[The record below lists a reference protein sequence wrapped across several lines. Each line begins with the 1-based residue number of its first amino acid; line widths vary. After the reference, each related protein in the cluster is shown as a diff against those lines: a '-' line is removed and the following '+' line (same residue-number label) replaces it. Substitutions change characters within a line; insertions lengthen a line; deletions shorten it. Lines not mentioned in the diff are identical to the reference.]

1 MSRIGIFCQRRFGSG
16 LFSHPELD
24 CGGLLQS
31 RRLDPL
37 LLNSPL
43 RRPLVAASLCVVL
56 ALVVGWVA
64 LTFLGFFSHLQPDV
78 AVVFFAAL
86 AGSTT
91 MSVLPLLVLWFL
103 DRRERETP
111 WLFAVAFLWG
121 AFIAT
126 GLALPFNNAILHA
139 VAAWVAR
146 NPIIGET
153 LGPDAALMIGAPIA
167 GPLVEELTK
176 GLGLVALF
184 VLLRAEFDN
193 MRDGFV
199 YGALIGLGFNWFEAP
214 LYVAQ
219 TYAQFGTGGWGM
231 QLGWRYALFGFGGHA
246 MFTGLFGASLGLA
259 LQTRRKW
266 LRILAPLLGLALA
279 VMAHAYNNV
288 LPLVFAIAARA
299 AGEPPPQAEAPPPD
313 IGLVEAWVS
322 GSLAQLTLFL
332 PFVLLLGFGLWR
344 SGVWE
349 RRVIR
354 EELADEVG
362 RSVSGTEYADI
373 VADRAFRTR
382 RIDAVHPALSA
393 ALVNAQHELAF
404 RKRRARDEGRDPETD
419 WLVGAWRDEIRIL
432 RELVR

>member
-1 MSRIGIFCQRRFGSG
+1 VAAAIAAV
-16 LFSHPELD
+16 
-24 CGGLLQS
+24 LLC
-31 RRLDPL
+31 
-37 LLNSPL
+37 
-43 RRPLVAASLCVVL
+43 LVAA
-56 ALVVGWVA
+56 VA
-64 LTFLGFFSHLQPDV
+64 LTFLEFFSGLRPDI

-86 AGSTT
+86 AGATT
-91 MSVLPLLVLWFL
+91 MSIVPLAILWFL

-126 GLALPFNNAILHA
+126 GLALPFNSAILHA
-139 VAAWVAR
+139 VEAWVAR

-167 GPLVEELTK
+167 GPLVEEVTK

-184 VLLRAEFDN
+184 ALLRAEFDN

-219 TYAQFGTGGWGM
+219 TYAEFGTPGWGM
-231 QLGWRYALFGFGGHA
+231 QLGWRYALFGFAGHA

-259 LQTRRKW
+259 LQTRRRW
-266 LRILAPLLGLALA
+266 LKIIAPLAGLALA
-279 VMAHAYNNV
+279 VLAHAYNNV

-299 AGEPPPQAEAPPPD
+299 AGEPPREAGEPPPD

-332 PFVLLLGFGLWR
+332 PFVLLMGFALWR
-344 SGVWE
+344 SGAWE

-354 EELADEVG
+354 EELAGEVG
-362 RSVSGTEYADI
+362 RCVSPTEYQDI
-373 VADRAFRTR
+373 VRDRAFRTR
-382 RIDAVHPALSA
+382 RIDELHPAVSA

-404 RKRRARDEGRDPETD
+404 RKRRARDEGADPETD
-419 WLVGAWRDEIRIL
+419 PLVAAWREEIRLL
-432 RELVR
+432 RRLVE

>member
-1 MSRIGIFCQRRFGSG
+1 
-16 LFSHPELD
+16 
-24 CGGLLQS
+24 
-31 RRLDPL
+31 
-37 LLNSPL
+37 
-43 RRPLVAASLCVVL
+43 VAAAICAALT
-56 ALVVGWVA
+56 LVVIAVA
-64 LTFLGFFSHLQPDV
+64 FTFLDFFSSLRPEI

-91 MSVLPLLVLWFL
+91 MSIVPLAILWFL

-126 GLALPFNNAILHA
+126 GLALPLNGAILHA
-139 VAAWVAR
+139 AAAWVAR
-146 NPIIGET
+146 NPLVGEA

-184 VLLRAEFDN
+184 ALLRAEFDN
-193 MRDGFV
+193 MRDGLV

-219 TYAQFGTGGWGM
+219 TYAEFGTPGWGM
-231 QLGWRYALFGFGGHA
+231 QLGWRYALFGFAGHA

-259 LQTRRKW
+259 LQTRRMW
-266 LRILAPLLGLALA
+266 LKVLAPLAGLALA
-279 VMAHAYNNV
+279 VLAHAYNNV

-299 AGEPPPQAEAPPPD
+299 AGEPPPMADEPPPD
-313 IGLVEAWVS
+313 IGLVSAWVS

-332 PFVLLLGFGLWR
+332 PFVLVLGFGLWR

-349 RRVIR
+349 RRIIR
-354 EELADEVG
+354 DELAEEVG
-362 RSVSGTEYADI
+362 RSVTLDEYASIERDGI
-373 VADRAFRTR
+373 FRTR
-382 RIDAVHPALSA
+382 RIDELHPAVSA

-404 RKRRARDEGRDPETD
+404 RKRRARDEERDPEAD
-419 WLVGAWRDEIRIL
+419 PLVRAWREEIRLL
-432 RELVR
+432 RRL

>member
-1 MSRIGIFCQRRFGSG
+1 LSQTAAR
-16 LFSHPELD
+16 
-24 CGGLLQS
+24 LLQS
-31 RRLDPL
+31 SRLDPL

-43 RRPLVAASLCVVL
+43 RRPPVAAAVCTAL
-56 ALVVGWVA
+56 ALVVGAVA
-64 LTFLGFFSHLQPDV
+64 LTFLDFFSRLRPDI

-91 MSVLPLLVLWFL
+91 MSIVPLLALWFL

-146 NPIIGET
+146 NPLVGEA

-219 TYAQFGTGGWGM
+219 SYAQFGAPGWGM
-231 QLGWRYALFGFGGHA
+231 QLGWRYALFGFAGHA

-259 LQTRRKW
+259 LQTRRTW
-266 LRILAPLLGLALA
+266 LKIAAPLAGLALA
-279 VMAHAYNNV
+279 VAAHAYNNV
-288 LPLVFAIAARA
+288 LPLLFAIAARA
-299 AGEPPPQAEAPPPD
+299 AGEPPPLADAPPPD
-313 IGLVEAWVS
+313 IGLVEAWLS

-332 PFVLLLGFGLWR
+332 PFVLLLGFSLWR

-354 EELADEVG
+354 EELAGEVG
-362 RSVSGTEYADI
+362 RCVSRDEYAGI

-382 RIDAVHPALSA
+382 RIDALHPAVSA

-404 RKRRARDEGRDPETD
+404 RKRRARDEGRDPESD
-419 WLVGAWRDEIRIL
+419 PLVRAWREEIRML
-432 RELVR
+432 RELVK

>member
-1 MSRIGIFCQRRFGSG
+1 M
-16 LFSHPELD
+16 
-24 CGGLLQS
+24 LQS
-31 RRLDPL
+31 SRFDPL

-43 RRPLVAASLCVVL
+43 RRPRVAAVVCAAL
-56 ALVVGWVA
+56 ALVVIAVA
-64 LTFLGFFSHLQPDV
+64 LVFLDFFSGLRPDI

-91 MSVLPLLVLWFL
+91 MSIVPLAVLWFL

-126 GLALPFNNAILHA
+126 GLALPLNSAILHA
-139 VAAWVAR
+139 AAAWVAR
-146 NPIIGET
+146 NPFVGEA

-167 GPLVEELTK
+167 GPIVEEVTK

-184 VLLRAEFDN
+184 ALLRAEFDN

-199 YGALIGLGFNWFEAP
+199 YGALIGLGFTWFEAP

-219 TYAQFGTGGWGM
+219 AYAQFGAPDWGM
-231 QLGWRYALFGFGGHA
+231 QLGWRYALFGFAGHA

-259 LQTRRKW
+259 LQTRRRW
-266 LRILAPLLGLALA
+266 LKILAPLAGLALA
-279 VMAHAYNNV
+279 VATHAYNNV
-288 LPLVFAIAARA
+288 LPFIFAIAARA
-299 AGEPPPQAEAPPPD
+299 AGEPPPQADAPPPEL
-313 IGLVEAWVS
+313 GLVEAWVS

-332 PFVLLLGFGLWR
+332 PFVLLLGFALWR

-362 RSVSGTEYADI
+362 RCVSRDEYEDI
-373 VADRAFRTR
+373 ARDRAFRTR
-382 RIDAVHPALSA
+382 RIDELHPAVSA
-393 ALVNAQHELAF
+393 ALINAQHELAF
-404 RKRRARDEGRDPETD
+404 RKRRARDEGHDPD
-419 WLVGAWRDEIRIL
+419 ADPLVRAWRDEIRML
-432 RELVR
+432 RELYG

>member
-1 MSRIGIFCQRRFGSG
+1 MSIV
-16 LFSHPELD
+16 
-24 CGGLLQS
+24 
-31 RRLDPL
+31 PL
-37 LLNSPL
+37 L
-43 RRPLVAASLCVVL
+43 A
-56 ALVVGWVA
+56 
-64 LTFLGFFSHLQPDV
+64 
-78 AVVFFAAL
+78 
-86 AGSTT
+86 
-91 MSVLPLLVLWFL
+91 LWFL

-146 NPIIGET
+146 NPLVGDA

-167 GPLVEELTK
+167 GPLVEEITK
-176 GLGLVALF
+176 GLGLAALF

-193 MRDGFV
+193 MRDGLV

-219 TYAQFGTGGWGM
+219 TYAQFGTPGWGM
-231 QLGWRYALFGFGGHA
+231 QLGWRYALFGFAGHA
-246 MFTGLFGASLGLA
+246 MFTGLLGAGLGLA
-259 LQTRRKW
+259 LQTHRTW
-266 LRILAPLLGLALA
+266 LKIAAPLAGLALA
-279 VMAHAYNNV
+279 VVAHAYNNV
-288 LPLVFAIAARA
+288 LPLLFAIAARA
-299 AGEPPPQAEAPPPD
+299 AGEPPPQADAPPPD
-313 IGLVEAWVS
+313 IGLVEAWLS

-362 RSVSGTEYADI
+362 RSVSRDEYADI
-373 VADRAFRTR
+373 MGDRAFRTR
-382 RIDAVHPALSA
+382 RIDELHPAVSA
-393 ALVNAQHELAF
+393 ALVNAQHEVAF

-419 WLVGAWRDEIRIL
+419 PLVRAWREEIRML
-432 RELVR
+432 RELVG

>member
-1 MSRIGIFCQRRFGSG
+1 MGIFCKDGFGSG
-16 LFSHPELD
+16 LFPHSELD
-24 CGGLLQS
+24 CDRLLQS

-43 RRPLVAASLCVVL
+43 RRPRVAAAVCVAL

-64 LTFLGFFSHLQPDV
+64 LTFLGLFSHLRPDI

-86 AGSTT
+86 AGATT
-91 MSVLPLLVLWFL
+91 MSIVPLLVLRFL
-103 DRRERETP
+103 DRREREAP

-146 NPIIGET
+146 NPLIGEA
-153 LGPDAALMIGAPIA
+153 LGPDAALILGAPIS

-219 TYAQFGTGGWGM
+219 TYAQFGTAGWGM
-231 QLGWRYALFGFGGHA
+231 QLGWRYALFGFSGHA

-266 LRILAPLLGLALA
+266 LKVAAPILGLALA
-279 VMAHAYNNV
+279 VLAHAYNNV

-299 AGEPPPQAEAPPPD
+299 AGEPPPQADEPPPD

-362 RSVSGTEYADI
+362 RCVSQDEYADI
-373 VADRAFRTR
+373 LRDRAFRTR
-382 RIDAVHPALSA
+382 RIDELHPALSA

-404 RKRRARDEGRDPETD
+404 RKRRARNEGRDPETD
-419 WLVGAWRDEIRIL
+419 PLVRAWRDEIRML
-432 RELVR
+432 RALVK

>member
-1 MSRIGIFCQRRFGSG
+1 M
-16 LFSHPELD
+16 
-24 CGGLLQS
+24 
-31 RRLDPL
+31 
-37 LLNSPL
+37 
-43 RRPLVAASLCVVL
+43 AAAVCAAL
-56 ALVVGWVA
+56 ALMVGAVA
-64 LTFLGFFSHLQPDV
+64 LTFLHFFSSLRPDI
-78 AVVFFAAL
+78 AVVFFAGL

-91 MSVLPLLVLWFL
+91 MSIVPLLALWFL

-126 GLALPFNNAILHA
+126 GLALPLNGAILHA
-139 VAAWVAR
+139 VQAWVAR
-146 NPIIGET
+146 NPLVGEA
-153 LGPDAALMIGAPIA
+153 LGPEAALMIGAPIA
-167 GPLVEELTK
+167 GPLVEEFTK
-176 GLGLVALF
+176 GLGLMALF

-219 TYAQFGTGGWGM
+219 TYAQFGTPGWGM
-231 QLGWRYALFGFGGHA
+231 QLGWRYALFGFAGHA
-246 MFTGLFGASLGLA
+246 LFTGLFGAGLGLA

-266 LRILAPLLGLALA
+266 LKIGAPIAGLALA
-279 VMAHAYNNV
+279 VAAHAYNNV

-299 AGEPPPQAEAPPPD
+299 AGEPPPQADEPPPD
-313 IGLVEAWVS
+313 IGLVEAWVG

-332 PFVLLLGFGLWR
+332 PFVLLLGFALWR

-362 RSVSGTEYADI
+362 RCVSDDEYADI

-382 RIDAVHPALSA
+382 RIDALHPAVSA
-393 ALVNAQHELAF
+393 ALINAQHELAF
-404 RKRRARDEGRDPETD
+404 RKRRARDEGRDPD
-419 WLVGAWRDEIRIL
+419 ADPLVRAWREEL
-432 RELVR
+432 RMLRGLLRS

>member
-1 MSRIGIFCQRRFGSG
+1 LCQDGFGTG

-43 RRPLVAASLCVVL
+43 RRPPVAAAVCVAL

-64 LTFLGFFSHLQPDV
+64 LTFLGFFSHLRPDI

-91 MSVLPLLVLWFL
+91 MSIVPLLALWFL

-146 NPIIGET
+146 NPIIGEA
-153 LGPDAALMIGAPIA
+153 LGPDAALMIGAPLA

-176 GLGLVALF
+176 GLGLLALF

-219 TYAQFGTGGWGM
+219 TYAQFGTAGWGM
-231 QLGWRYALFGFGGHA
+231 QLGWRYALFGFAGHA

-259 LQTRRKW
+259 LQTRRRW
-266 LRILAPLLGLALA
+266 LKVLAPLAGLALA
-279 VMAHAYNNV
+279 VLAHAYNNV
-288 LPLVFAIAARA
+288 LPLIFAIAARA
-299 AGEPPPQAEAPPPD
+299 AGEPPPQADEPPPD
-313 IGLVEAWVS
+313 IGLIEAWIS

-332 PFVLLLGFGLWR
+332 PFVLLLGFALWR

-354 EELADEVG
+354 EELANEIG
-362 RSVSGTEYADI
+362 RAVSRAEYGDI
-373 VADRAFRTR
+373 VNDRAFRTR
-382 RIDAVHPALSA
+382 RIDALHPAVSA

-404 RKRRARDEGRDPETD
+404 RKRRARDEGRDPD
-419 WLVGAWRDEIRIL
+419 ADPLVLAWRDEIRML
-432 RELVR
+432 RELVQ

>member
-1 MSRIGIFCQRRFGSG
+1 MSF
-16 LFSHPELD
+16 
-24 CGGLLQS
+24 LQS
-31 RRLDPL
+31 RRFDPL

-43 RRPLVAASLCVVL
+43 RRPHVAAAVSAALAIVV
-56 ALVVGWVA
+56 ATVG
-64 LTFLGFFSHLQPDV
+64 LTFLQFFGALRPAI
-78 AVVFFAAL
+78 AVVFLAAL
-86 AGSTT
+86 AGAT
-91 MSVLPLLVLWFL
+91 MMSIVPLVILWFL

-139 VAAWVAR
+139 VSAWLER
-146 NPIIGET
+146 NPVVGEV
-153 LGPDAALMIGAPIA
+153 LGPDAALIIGAPIA
-167 GPLVEELTK
+167 GPIVEEITK

-184 VLLRAEFDN
+184 ALLRAEFDN

-219 TYAQFGTGGWGM
+219 SYVEFGTPGWGM
-231 QLGWRYALFGFGGHA
+231 HLGWRYALFGFAGHV
-246 MFTGLFGASLGLA
+246 MFTGLFGAGLGLA
-259 LQTRRKW
+259 LQTRRMW
-266 LRILAPLLGLALA
+266 LKVLAPVAGLALA
-279 VMAHAYNNV
+279 VTAHAYNNV
-288 LPLVFAIAARA
+288 LPLIFAIAARA
-299 AGEPPPQAEAPPPD
+299 AGEPPPQADAPPPD
-313 IGLVEAWVS
+313 IGLLEAWVS

-332 PFVLLLGFGLWR
+332 PFVILLGVGLWR

-362 RSVSGTEYADI
+362 RSVTRAEYAHI
-373 VADRAFRTR
+373 MGDRAFRTR
-382 RIDAVHPALSA
+382 RVDDIHPQVSA

-404 RKRRARDEGRDPETD
+404 RKRRARDEGRDPQAD
-419 WLVGAWRDEIRIL
+419 PLVAAWREEIRLL
-432 RELVR
+432 RGLASSSGL

>member
-1 MSRIGIFCQRRFGSG
+1 MSAQARRF
-16 LFSHPELD
+16 
-24 CGGLLQS
+24 
-31 RRLDPL
+31 DPL

-43 RRPLVAASLCVVL
+43 RRPAVAGIVCVALAFIVATVAA
-56 ALVVGWVA
+56 
-64 LTFLGFFSHLQPDV
+64 TFLQFFSALRPDIV
-78 AVVFFAAL
+78 VVFTAAL
-86 AGSTT
+86 AGAT
-91 MSVLPLLVLWFL
+91 MLSIVPFVILWFL

-126 GLALPFNNAILHA
+126 GLALPLNNAILHG
-139 VAAWVAR
+139 VAGWVAR
-146 NPIIGET
+146 NPVIGDA
-153 LGPDAALMIGAPIA
+153 LGPDAVMLLGAPLA
-167 GPLVEELTK
+167 GPIVEEITK

-219 TYAQFGTGGWGM
+219 TYAEFGTASWGM
-231 QLGWRYALFGFGGHA
+231 QLGWRYALFGLAGHA
-246 MFTGLFGASLGLA
+246 MFTGIFGAGLGLA
-259 LQTRRKW
+259 LQTRRTW
-266 LRILAPLLGLALA
+266 LKVLAPMIALLLA
-279 VMAHAYNNV
+279 VAAHAYNNV

-299 AGEPPPQAEAPPPD
+299 AGEPPTQAETSPPH
-313 IGLVEAWVS
+313 IGLLDAWIS
-322 GSLAQLTLFL
+322 GTLAQLTIFL
-332 PFVLLLGFGLWR
+332 PFLVIVALALWR

-362 RSVSGTEYADI
+362 RCVSAAEYQAIERDG
-373 VADRAFRTR
+373 VFRTR
-382 RIDAVHPALSA
+382 RIDAVQPQVSA

-404 RKRRARDEGRDPETD
+404 RKRRARNERRDPETD
-419 WLVGAWRDEIRIL
+419 PLVAAWREEIRLL
-432 RELVR
+432 RELVVRRA

>member
-1 MSRIGIFCQRRFGSG
+1 M
-16 LFSHPELD
+16 
-24 CGGLLQS
+24 
-31 RRLDPL
+31 
-37 LLNSPL
+37 
-43 RRPLVAASLCVVL
+43 AAAVCTAL
-56 ALVVGWVA
+56 ALVLAAVA
-64 LTFLGFFSHLQPDV
+64 LTFLSFFSSLRPDI
-78 AVVFFAAL
+78 AVVFFAGV

-91 MSVLPLLVLWFL
+91 MSIVPLLALWFL

-111 WLFAVAFLWG
+111 WLFGVAFLWG

-126 GLALPFNNAILHA
+126 GLALPLNGAILHA
-139 VAAWVAR
+139 VQAWVAR
-146 NPIIGET
+146 NPLVGEA
-153 LGPDAALMIGAPIA
+153 LGPEAALMIGAPIA

-176 GLGLVALF
+176 GLGLMALF

-219 TYAQFGTGGWGM
+219 TYAQFGTPGWGM
-231 QLGWRYALFGFGGHA
+231 QLGWRYALFGFAGHA
-246 MFTGLFGASLGLA
+246 LFTGLFGAGLGLA

-266 LRILAPLLGLALA
+266 LKIAAPLSGLGLAVA
-279 VMAHAYNNV
+279 AHAYNNV
-288 LPLVFAIAARA
+288 LPLLFAIAARA
-299 AGEPPPQAEAPPPD
+299 AGEPPPQADEPPPD

-332 PFVLLLGFGLWR
+332 PFVLLLGLGLWR

-362 RSVSGTEYADI
+362 RCVSQEEYVDI

-382 RIDAVHPALSA
+382 RIDQLHPAVSA

-404 RKRRARDEGRDPETD
+404 RKRRARDEGRDPD
-419 WLVGAWRDEIRIL
+419 ADRLVRAWRDEIRML
-432 RELVR
+432 RGLVK